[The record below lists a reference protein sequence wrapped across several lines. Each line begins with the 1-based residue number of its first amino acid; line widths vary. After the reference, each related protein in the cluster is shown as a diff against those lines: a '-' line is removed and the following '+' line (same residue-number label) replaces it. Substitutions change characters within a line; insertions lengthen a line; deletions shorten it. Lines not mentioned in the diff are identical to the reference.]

1 MPFVLENL
9 FFRCYSLLVVPDSNA
24 KPPVLPARPVQ
35 VEVVPGSNRT
45 PPSAQDQPPI
55 HAFSA
60 LILVGVDNLWNLAD
74 WAAITWVV
82 TMPLSFLTVFVP
94 VYLIQR
100 HVRRDSRARALAFGV
115 FLGVLAAVPTSITGT
130 PVGLGLLAW
139 TGLRRFLGPTSSVR
153 SLI

>member
-1 MPFVLENL
+1 ME
-9 FFRCYSLLVVPDSNA
+9 LVTSSVDRPPRVDDS
-24 KPPVLPARPVQ
+24 
-35 VEVVPGSNRT
+35 
-45 PPSAQDQPPI
+45 PPI

-74 WAAITWVV
+74 WAAITWVL
-82 TMPLSFLTVFVP
+82 TMPLSFLTVSIP

-153 SLI
+153 SLV